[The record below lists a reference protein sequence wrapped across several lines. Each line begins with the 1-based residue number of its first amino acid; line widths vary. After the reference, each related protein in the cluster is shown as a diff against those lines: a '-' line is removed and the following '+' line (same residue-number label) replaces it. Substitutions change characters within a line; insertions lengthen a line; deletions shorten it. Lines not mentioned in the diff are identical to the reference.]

1 MLIFVYLCNTKKIKI
16 MKNKII
22 PIRFT
27 EIDYSLLVEESNK
40 IGLSVSAL
48 IRMIVLQKFNKNGK
62 KV

>member
-1 MLIFVYLCNTKKIKI
+1 

>member
-1 MLIFVYLCNTKKIKI
+1 

-27 EIDYSLLVEESNK
+27 EVDYNLLVEEANK
-40 IGLSVSAL
+40 LRLSVSTL